1 MTQMRAFSKRLRVDI
16 TDPKISC
23 RCEWIATQKGRAPY
37 ESAPKSITMDISFDT
52 DSPVADRL
60 RLIEA
65 AKKGCFIEQ
74 MLRQPNEIGH
84 RLKVG
89 DEWVAI

>member
-1 MTQMRAFSKRLRVDI
+1 MDI

-65 AKKGCFIEQ
+65 AKKGCFIEA
-74 MLRQPNEIGH
+74 MLTPQNEIKH
-84 RLKVG
+84 RLKTEDG
-89 DEWVAI
+89 WIDC